1 MNVIKHQKNIS
12 QMEKTLNISDQELHS
27 TLNEFLE
34 EKEKKPKESIWN
46 FSTIT
51 GLVLVLISAAFVGN
65 LVSTQVLGLS
75 SIPFLSTL
83 MSVTP
88 YVGGAILGVLIVGMF
103 SRNKTKKIEEKKE
116 KARVKET
123 YDKLDQFLY
132 TDRESKKESTK
143 AKANK
148 FERFKISTSNRLTK
162 SRTDKKISGVCGGL
176 AKHLGISSTII
187 RLLFVAAIVLGWGSF
202 ILVYIALSFVMPKEP
217 IYEMDDFNS
226 F

>member
-1 MNVIKHQKNIS
+1 
-12 QMEKTLNISDQELHS
+12 MEKTLNISDQDLHT

-51 GLVLVLISAAFVGN
+51 GLALVLISAAFIGN
-65 LVSTQVLGLS
+65 TVSTQLLGLGTL
-75 SIPFLSTL
+75 PFLSTL
-83 MSVTP
+83 MTVTP
-88 YVGGAILGVLIVGMF
+88 YIGGAILAVILIGMF
-103 SRNKTKKIEEKKE
+103 SRSKTEKIEEKEEKE
-116 KARVKET
+116 KVKAT

-132 TDRESKKESTK
+132 SEDEQKKHKQKQKSSASRFE
-143 AKANK
+143 K
-148 FERFKISTSNRLTK
+148 FKVSATNRLMK
-162 SRTDKKISGVCGGL
+162 SRTDKKIAGVCGGL

-187 RLLFVAAIVLGWGSF
+187 RLLFVAAIILGWGSF
-202 ILVYIALSFVMPKEP
+202 ILVYIALAFVMPKEP

>member
-1 MNVIKHQKNIS
+1 MVS

-65 LVSTQVLGLS
+65 MVSTQVLGLS
-75 SIPFLSTL
+75 SIPLLSTL
-83 MSVTP
+83 MSVAP
-88 YVGGAILGVLIVGMF
+88 YIGGAILGVILISMF
-103 SRNKTKKIEEKKE
+103 SRSKTKKIEEKEEKE
-116 KARVKET
+116 RVRET
-123 YDKLDQFLY
+123 YDKLDKFLY
-132 TDRESKKESTK
+132 QDQGRAKK
-143 AKANK
+143 AKEK
-148 FERFKISTSNRLTK
+148 TKSSTSTFERFKVSSSNRLMK
-162 SRTDKKISGVCGGL
+162 SRTDKKIAGVCGGL
-176 AKHLGISSTII
+176 AKHLGISSTLI
-187 RLLFVAAIVLGWGSF
+187 RFLFVAAIILGWGSF

-226 F
+226 Y

>member
-1 MNVIKHQKNIS
+1 MVS
-12 QMEKTLNISDQELHS
+12 QMEKTLNISDQDLHT

-65 LVSTQVLGLS
+65 VVSTQVLGLGTL
-75 SIPFLSTL
+75 PFLSTL

-88 YVGGAILGVLIVGMF
+88 YIGGVILGLLLIGTF
-103 SRNKTKKIEEKKE
+103 SRSKSEKIEAKEEKE
-116 KARVKET
+116 KVKET
-123 YDKLDQFLY
+123 YDKLDKFLY
-132 TDRESKKESTK
+132 SEEETKTYRNK
-143 AKANK
+143 AKAKTSNTSK
-148 FERFKISTSNRLTK
+148 FERFKISASNRLMK
-162 SRTDKKISGVCGGL
+162 SRTDKKIAGVCGGL

-187 RLLFVAAIVLGWGSF
+187 RLLFVAAIILGWGSF
-202 ILVYIALSFVMPKEP
+202 ILVYIALAFVMPKEP